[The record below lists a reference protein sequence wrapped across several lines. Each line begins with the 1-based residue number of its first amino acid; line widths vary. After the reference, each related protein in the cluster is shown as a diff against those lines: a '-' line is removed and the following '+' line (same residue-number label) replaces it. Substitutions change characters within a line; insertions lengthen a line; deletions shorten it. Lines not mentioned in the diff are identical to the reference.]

1 MPLNSTRG
9 AGSAKG
15 FGLTGGKGSIIVDVL
30 IVAGGGGGGNGNLAT
45 SSPRA

>member
-15 FGLTGGKGSIIVDVL
+15 FGLQVEHTELVEVVL
-30 IVAGGGGGGNGNLAT
+30 VVLEDLEHQLNPLQQKEEF
-45 SSPRA
+45 